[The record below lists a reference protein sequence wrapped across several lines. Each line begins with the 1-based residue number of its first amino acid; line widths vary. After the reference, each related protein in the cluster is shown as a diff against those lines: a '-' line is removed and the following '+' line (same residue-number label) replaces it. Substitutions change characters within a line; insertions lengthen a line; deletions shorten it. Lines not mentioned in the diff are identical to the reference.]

1 MNLVYKS
8 ADGERA
14 VQERYRKF
22 LAYWPVPN
30 EQVRVSTREGE
41 TFVVV
46 SGPAAAPPLL
56 LLHGSA
62 VNSTMWMGDITAWAQ
77 HFRVYAVDLIGEPG
91 LSAPS
96 RPPLSSDAHALWLDE
111 VMHGLSLTHT
121 SIVGASLGGFLALD
135 YAIRRPGRVDSVA
148 VLCPGGVGRQKIG
161 FLIKV
166 FPLLLMGGWGRRKA
180 GELILGRMPE
190 NVSPAVR
197 KYTEFIRLIQ
207 ENFRPR
213 RAKLPLFSDDSLHQ
227 LNMPVM
233 AILGGK
239 DVLFDNAN
247 ARDRLARSVPHA
259 KICYLPEAGHLLP
272 GHTAT
277 IFNFLSDVGRIGNL
291 QPTGNRLGA
300 VTQRQPG

>member
-14 VQERYRKF
+14 VRERYLKF
-22 LAYWPVPN
+22 LSYWPVPN
-30 EQVRVSTREGE
+30 DQVRVPTRQGE

-46 SGPAAAPPLL
+46 SGPADAPPLL

-62 VNSTMWMGDITAWAQ
+62 VNSAMWMGDITEWAQ

-91 LSAPS
+91 LSTPS
-96 RPPLSSDAHALWLDE
+96 RPPLSSDAHALWLDD
-111 VMHGLSLTHT
+111 VMQGLSLTHT

-135 YAIRRPGRVDSVA
+135 YAIRRPGRVDSLA
-148 VLCPGGVGRQKIG
+148 ALCPGGVGRQKIG

-166 FPLLLMGGWGRRKA
+166 FPLLLMGGWGKRKA

-197 KYTEFIRLIQ
+197 KFAEFVSLIH

-213 RAKLPLFSDDSLHQ
+213 RAKLPIFSDDSLRQ
-227 LNMPVM
+227 LKMPLM
-233 AILGGK
+233 AVLGGK

-247 ARDRLARSVPHA
+247 ARDRLARNVPHA

-272 GHTAT
+272 RQTAT
-277 IFNFLSDVGRIGNL
+277 ILEFLGPQVRH
-291 QPTGNRLGA
+291 
-300 VTQRQPG
+300 VVYCPGTKWTE